1 MEIQDAKITQNRH
14 LRAITPLCMS
24 YIFATKALIDNWKK
38 LLSSNITSRCPHN
51 IVKFGPLTAEIGSGV
66 WGTPANFNGFRVL
79 ALLLQRCHLITGGQ
93 PNLARR
99 LSVSWAGT
107 LFIHFRELLPP
118 DGILPGAKFT
128 LCPKSCVL
136 LYWQRYCTAL
146 EQPASAKI
154 CGVLQGMEL
163 RNFRRG
169 RHLYSTGRPSR
180 WASAHILVA
189 FERNSQWKFFSKR
202 YGV

>member
-1 MEIQDAKITQNRH
+1 MGYSSKFQRVSRLGFVA
-14 LRAITPLCMS
+14 AAMS
-24 YIFATKALIDNWKK
+24 L
-38 LLSSNITSRCPHN
+38 
-51 IVKFGPLTAEIGSGV
+51 
-66 WGTPANFNGFRVL
+66 
-79 ALLLQRCHLITGGQ
+79 TGGQ

-128 LCPKSCVL
+128 LYPKSYVL

-154 CGVLQGMEL
+154 CGVLYKEWNCGTFAEGATYIQPAGHHV
-163 RNFRRG
+163 G
-169 RHLYSTGRPSR
+169 H
-180 WASAHILVA
+180 AHILVA